1 LSQPNNYYCPEA
13 FKIINDKVHLLPLW
27 TGCILKICQTDFH
40 ENKLIDR
47 NSLFFHYSR
56 LSNNNA
62 EGYFSHLKT
71 NLLQLEKKKLKNKLT
86 LSQLAIPIFED
97 LQSKYIEFGYV
108 NYSENNYNI
117 KNVKESIEEIWKD
130 KKRVIDRQKG
140 FYYNNNLKLSKFNNI
155 STQTGIICSVYF
167 SYYYQFCLFYENNFP
182 KEETDSDDIMDCN
195 EKIEMIY
202 ELEKGSFT
210 YSKCTSTVT

>member
-27 TGCILKICQTDFH
+27 TGCILKIFQTDFQ

-47 NSLFFHYSR
+47 NSLFFNYSR

-97 LQSKYIEFGYV
+97 LQSKYIECQ
-108 NYSENNYNI
+108 I
-117 KNVKESIEEIWKD
+117 
-130 KKRVIDRQKG
+130 Q
-140 FYYNNNLKLSKFNNI
+140 
-155 STQTGIICSVYF
+155 
-167 SYYYQFCLFYENNFP
+167 
-182 KEETDSDDIMDCN
+182 
-195 EKIEMIY
+195 
-202 ELEKGSFT
+202 
-210 YSKCTSTVT
+210 

>member
-1 LSQPNNYYCPEA
+1 MSQPNNYYCPEA

-27 TGCILKICQTDFH
+27 TGCILKIFQTDFQ

-47 NSLFFHYSR
+47 NSVFFNYSR

-167 SYYYQFCLFYENNFP
+167 SY
-182 KEETDSDDIMDCN
+182 
-195 EKIEMIY
+195 
-202 ELEKGSFT
+202 
-210 YSKCTSTVT
+210 